1 MNNSLTKR
9 NKKQAPSFQS
19 FMKSPVVVRNIT
31 ETLGSETKS
40 KKFIASLISSVST
53 NPALSECDQASIVS
67 AALLGEALNL
77 SPSPQ
82 LGHYYMVPFN
92 DKKNSAKK
100 ATFQLGYKGYIQLA
114 IRSGQYKRINV
125 VAVKEGELIGYNP
138 FDEQIDVEP
147 IMDETIRENT
157 PTVGYYAIFE
167 LVNGFRKAIYW
178 SKEKMLYHADRY
190 SQAFH
195 KDEGTVN
202 TQNGTVKRVSFED
215 FESGNYDP
223 RTEWLYSSF
232 WYKDFDGMAY
242 KTMLRQLISKWGI
255 MSIDMQQAFT
265 NDMSY
270 KDGFDAQPVYVDND
284 TENSAIE
291 DVPTNAT
298 NSEEHKEA
306 DTIDIDA
313 EEGFSLV

>member
-1 MNNSLTKR
+1 
-9 NKKQAPSFQS
+9 
-19 FMKSPVVVRNIT
+19 MKSPVVVRNIT
-31 ETLGSETKS
+31 ETLGSETRS
-40 KKFIASLISSVST
+40 KRFIASLISSVST
-53 NPALSECDQASIVS
+53 NPSLSECDQPSIVS

-92 DKKNSAKK
+92 DRKSNSKK

-147 IMDETIRENT
+147 IMDDNIRDST
-157 PTVGYYAIFE
+157 PTIGYYAMFE
-167 LVNGFRKAIYW
+167 LVNGFKKTMYW
-178 SKEKMLYHADRY
+178 SKEKMEAHAEKY
-190 SQAFH
+190 SMGYKAH
-195 KDEGTVN
+195 KGCT
-202 TQNGTVKRVSFED
+202 
-215 FESGNYDP
+215 
-223 RTEWLYSSF
+223 F
-232 WYKDFDGMAY
+232 WEKDFDGMAY

-270 KDGFDAQPVYVDND
+270 KDRFDSQPVYFDND
-284 TENSAIE
+284 DSQNEKENNVVEDTQNNQNLTE
-291 DVPTNAT
+291 P
-298 NSEEHKEA
+298 
-306 DTIDIDA
+306 IDIGPD
-313 EEGFSLV
+313 EGFNLV